1 MMEKTM
7 TAGPEH
13 RMGIH
18 PLKFA
23 LYLGIV
29 SIIMAFAAFSSAYI
43 VRQAAGNW
51 LEFTLP
57 KMFYVSTA
65 VIVLSSVCL
74 KLCSRAFD
82 RGNVIVYRLLMGI
95 TFVLGVTFLF
105 TQYYGWM
112 EMYHSGID
120 LKGNPSGSFVYIM
133 SMVHALHVVG
143 GIVVLGVALYHAFVL
158 PFVHSPERR
167 VRLDLTGIYWHFV
180 DILWVY
186 LLLFFILQR

>member
-1 MMEKTM
+1 MEEVM
-7 TAGPEH
+7 TARPEH

-57 KMFYVSTA
+57 NMFYVSTA

-74 KLCSRAFD
+74 KMSSRAFD
-82 RGNVIVYRLLMGI
+82 RENVVAYRLLMAVA
-95 TFVLGVTFLF
+95 FVLGMTFLF

-112 EMYHSGID
+112 EMYNSGID

-133 SMVHALHVVG
+133 SMVHAVHVLG
-143 GIVVLGVALYHAFVL
+143 GIV
-158 PFVHSPERR
+158 
-167 VRLDLTGIYWHFV
+167 TGSGLVSRF
-180 DILWVY
+180 
-186 LLLFFILQR
+186 